1 MRKEYKNAVESK
13 RKIKQAIYDLI
24 KEKQSIKS
32 ITITEIVEKAGINR
46 GTFYNHY
53 KSIPEVLND
62 IEKDLITS
70 FSKRFDKTY
79 EILSFEEKTKVF
91 FRSLTLFI
99 KENET
104 ELSFLLKAIPQLLFT
119 DMQTTVLGSYQSI
132 LLQALKEQ
140 LPTEENR
147 EANLTYNIIAS
158 GITSAYLNYL
168 KHTSDYTLEEIEHH
182 IIQLILKLSK

>member
-24 KEKQSIKS
+24 KEKQTIKS

-119 DMQTTVLGSYQSI
+119 DMQTTVLGPYQSI

-140 LPTEENR
+140 LPPEENR

>member
-1 MRKEYKNAVESK
+1 MSSYVMYNMANEVVMENKEELKNRTGFMTLLMIQHLLPVNATLWPAHALNVVITPILKSLFAHNAK
-13 RKIKQAIYDLI
+13 RQWNNLFKKQAIYDI
-24 KEKQSIKS
+24 VKEKQTIKS

-91 FRSLTLFI
+91 FRSLTL
-99 KENET
+99 
-104 ELSFLLKAIPQLLFT
+104 
-119 DMQTTVLGSYQSI
+119 
-132 LLQALKEQ
+132 
-140 LPTEENR
+140 
-147 EANLTYNIIAS
+147 
-158 GITSAYLNYL
+158 
-168 KHTSDYTLEEIEHH
+168 
-182 IIQLILKLSK
+182 